1 MLKECRYYNDYFECG
16 IGFCHLH
23 EPNLRIWFFG
33 MWSYPTEIAEMLKHV
48 LSFRL
53 MEARNLEAWLFNI
66 IVEDFAFA
74 TTQL

>member
-1 MLKECRYYNDYFECG
+1 
-16 IGFCHLH
+16 
-23 EPNLRIWFFG
+23 

-53 MEARNLEAWLFNI
+53 MEARNLETWLFNI